1 MIKACPRTAMQ
12 TDWRTPCDAQ
22 RQQMKIIHLAPHC
35 DEVGNGVVNAAIDLA
50 CFQAKAGHDVIFA
63 SPGGSY
69 EQILHSHFIRY
80 EAIRGCRVV
89 DLTQTVFSL
98 RRLFQETRP
107 DVVHAHMISG
117 ALLAWFLRGRPAFR
131 LVTTVH
137 NGPSFRSLLMGIGD
151 RVISVSK
158 AVATEMEHL
167 GFPRG
172 RLRVVR
178 NGPLGS
184 PRRDERQDQK
194 VEKNLHYP
202 AIVTIAG
209 LYSHKGVGDLIEA
222 FSLIAHLVPLVRL
235 YIVGDGPDRVRFE
248 RKAARKACADRI
260 IFTGFVPDPRVY
272 LRNAD
277 LFVLASRRESFGLVI
292 AEAREAGCAIIAS
305 NVGGIP
311 EALDSGSAGVLVPPR
326 QPRILATVMLELLQD
341 DNQRRLWSDR
351 AATNLGW
358 LHASRVTAETLAVYR
373 EDL

>member
-1 MIKACPRTAMQ
+1 MRILQ
-12 TDWRTPCDAQ
+12 
-22 RQQMKIIHLAPHC
+22 
-35 DEVGNGVVNAAIDLA
+35 
-50 CFQAKAGHDVIFA
+50 
-63 SPGGSY
+63 SY
-69 EQILHSHFIRY
+69 LIRY
-80 EAIRGCRVV
+80 VVIRGYRVA
-89 DLTQTVFSL
+89 DLIQTLFSL
-98 RRLFQETRP
+98 RRLFRETRP
-107 DVVHAHMISG
+107 DVVRAHMTSG
-117 ALLAWFLRGRPAFR
+117 ALLARFLRGRPPFR

-158 AVATEMEHL
+158 AVAIEMEHWGL
-167 GFPRG
+167 PQG

-184 PRRDERQDQK
+184 PRRDERQDHDGA
-194 VEKNLHYP
+194 KNLYCP

-222 FSLIAHLVPLVRL
+222 FSLIAHLVPSVRL
-235 YIVGDGPDRVRFE
+235 YIVGDGSERIRFE
-248 RKAARKACADRI
+248 RKAARKDCAHRI

-292 AEAREAGCAIIAS
+292 AEARAIIAS

-326 QPRILATVMLELLQD
+326 RPRILAKAMLELLQD
-341 DNQRRLWSDR
+341 DKQRRLWSDR

-358 LHASRVTAETLAVYR
+358 LHASRVTAETLAIYQ